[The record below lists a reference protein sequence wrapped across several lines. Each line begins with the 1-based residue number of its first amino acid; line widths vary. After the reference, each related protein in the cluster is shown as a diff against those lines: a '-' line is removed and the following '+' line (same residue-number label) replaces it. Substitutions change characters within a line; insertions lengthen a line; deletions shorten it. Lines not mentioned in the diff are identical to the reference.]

1 LKNETKEWARG
12 KKEKDE
18 KELRVIEEKI

>member
-18 KELRVIEEKI
+18 KEFRVIEEKI